1 MIVLLSGLALYT
13 GLHLFTTALR
23 PVRQGIVGRIGEV
36 PWKILSAIGLVASV
50 WLMVRGYGEAS
61 AQAVWT
67 APGWARNL
75 VVVLMVPTFILYTGS
90 YPGSAI
96 RTRVRHPQLTG
107 FMLWAGMH
115 LLVNGEVRATV
126 LFGGLLL
133 WAIVQSILLNRRDGK
148 PPLPQPGASFLK
160 AWAAIPVGIALW
172 VGLLLSHQWL
182 FGVSPFA

>member
-1 MIVLLSGLALYT
+1 
-13 GLHLFTTALR
+13 
-23 PVRQGIVGRIGEV
+23 
-36 PWKILSAIGLVASV
+36 
-50 WLMVRGYGEAS
+50 
-61 AQAVWT
+61 
-67 APGWARNL
+67 
-75 VVVLMVPTFILYTGS
+75 
-90 YPGSAI
+90 
-96 RTRVRHPQLTG
+96 
-107 FMLWAGMH
+107 MLWAGMH